1 MMHIAWLRI
10 VVVVVALG
18 SAPAYA
24 HNLGGRYGPL
34 LHPLL
39 SLDHLLALVAIG
51 LLAGQQGA
59 RGARRLIVA
68 LLLGLLLG
76 AVLPIFANLA
86 DLVSHLDLV
95 NAASLFVLGG
105 LVALAARIP
114 HSLLLIVVAFFGMS
128 HGAANAIDLAGTAAP
143 ALIVVG
149 VAVAGMIA
157 TLPLAIVITTLG
169 QGWPRIVVRV
179 IGSWIAAIGLMML
192 GLALKPLLA

>member
-24 HNLGGRYGPL
+24 HNLGGQYGPL

-51 LLAGQQGA
+51 LLAGQQGVS
-59 RGARRLIVA
+59 GARWLIVT

-76 AVLPIFANLA
+76 AALPMFANLA
-86 DLVSHLDLV
+86 GSVPHLDFV
-95 NAASLFVLGG
+95 NAASLLVLGG

-114 HSLLLIVVAFFGMS
+114 HPLLILIAFFGIS

-149 VAVAGMIA
+149 VTLAGLIA

-169 QGWPRIVVRV
+169 QGWPRIVIRV
-179 IGSWIAAIGLMML
+179 IGSWIAAVGLMML
-192 GLALKPLLA
+192 GLALRPLLS

>member
-1 MMHIAWLRI
+1 MMRIGWLRI
-10 VVVVVALG
+10 AAVVGAFG
-18 SAPAYA
+18 SVPAYA
-24 HNLGGRYGPL
+24 HNLGGQYGPL

-51 LLAGQQGA
+51 LLAGQQGVS
-59 RGARRLIVA
+59 GARRLVVA

-86 DLVSHLDLV
+86 GSVSHLDIV
-95 NAASLFVLGG
+95 NAASLLVLGG

-114 HSLLLIVVAFFGMS
+114 HSLLIVVAVFGMS

-149 VAVAGMIA
+149 VTLAGLIA
-157 TLPLAIVITTLG
+157 TLPLAVVITTLG
-169 QGWPRIVVRV
+169 PGWPRIVIRV

-192 GLALKPLLA
+192 GLVLKPLLA